1 MSSGEGIKT
10 FVHRQALSTIYK
22 IICKQDI
29 KPKAHLIEKY
39 NCPACGSK
47 ETNRVSLTNYYCAN
61 CYVEFEYKTGRVYT
75 IMYDGILVDHYI
87 NEFAEI
93 N

>member
-1 MSSGEGIKT
+1 MIDKRHKLK
-10 FVHRQALSTIYK
+10 FSTIYK
-22 IICKQDI
+22 IIPEGEYKI
-29 KPKAHLIEKY
+29 NNKLVERY

-47 ETNRVSLTNYYCAN
+47 ETNKVSLTNYYCTN
-61 CYVEFEYKTGRVYT
+61 CYVEFEFKTGKVYT

-87 NEFAEI
+87 NEFAEV